1 MIDGHLFN
9 KIRKIKIWV
18 IIMEKYSRNQRITV
32 ITKILTENPNRTI
45 NLKRFTD
52 LFNAAKSTISEDIVI
67 VRETLSALSMGRVET
82 VAGAAGGVKYI
93 CGISKEES
101 IAFANELSEV
111 LSHKDRIIPGN
122 FIYMTDIMY
131 NPKIVHK
138 AGVIL
143 ASAFNELHIDYVVT
157 VETKGIPLAYE
168 VAKMLGVQLVIVR
181 RDPKVT
187 EGSTVSINYVSGS
200 TNRIQTMSLTRKSI
214 KKGSKCIF
222 IDDFMKA
229 GGTARGIINLLE
241 EFESEL
247 LGIGV
252 FIESIESGHKLIEEY
267 MSIIQFKGINSEG
280 KSMLTPSNSI
290 KEA

>member
-1 MIDGHLFN
+1 MN
-9 KIRKIKIWV
+9 
-18 IIMEKYSRNQRITV
+18 KYSRNQRITG
-32 ITKILTENPNRTI
+32 ITKILTENPNKTI
-45 NLKRFTD
+45 NLKIFTE

-67 VRETLSALSMGRVET
+67 VRETLSVLSMGRVET

-93 CGISKEES
+93 CGVSKEES
-101 IAFANELSEV
+101 SEFAEELCKILIE
-111 LSHKDRIIPGN
+111 KDRVIPGN

-131 NPKIVHK
+131 NPEIVHK

-143 ASAFNELHIDYVVT
+143 ASAFNALDINYVVT

-187 EGSTVSINYVSGS
+187 EGSTVSINYISGS
-200 TNRIQTMSLTRKSI
+200 SNRIQTMSLSRKSI

-229 GGTARGIINLLE
+229 GGTGAGISNLLK

-247 LGIGV
+247 SGIGV
-252 FIESIESGHKLIEEY
+252 LVDNIESGHKLIEGY
-267 MSIIQFKGINSEG
+267 ISIIEFKGINEQG
-280 KSMLTPSNSI
+280 KSEVTPSKI
-290 KEA
+290 FEKL